1 MANVVNLFPRI
12 FSGINVRH
20 ARGIALAPAISKLSP
35 ITRDAMTF
43 TKRPHLPNDR
53 RAPVNDRA
61 KNIKYQRFNLHKPS
75 TGMPPICTLL

>member
-1 MANVVNLFPRI
+1 MDVVYLLPRI

-20 ARGIALAPAISKLSP
+20 ARGIALAPAISKISP
-35 ITRDAMTF
+35 ITHDPMTF
-43 TKRPHLPNDR
+43 TERLHLSNDR

-75 TGMPPICTLL
+75 SSMSPICTLL

>member
-1 MANVVNLFPRI
+1 MNVVNLLPRVI
-12 FSGINVRH
+12 SCISVRH
-20 ARGIALAPAISKLSP
+20 ARGIALAPAISKPSP

-53 RAPVNDRA
+53 RTPVNHRA

-75 TGMPPICTLL
+75 SGMTPICTLL